1 MKFLLVDIGM
11 ALAASLVYWTFVVL
25 ARHRA
30 EVVTLARGV
39 TGDTRANRARGHGA
53 RTNRHIG
60 TPKPRVTYLDISG
73 VDPRRLVNLR

>member
-11 ALAASLVYWTFVVL
+11 ALAASLVYSTFVVL

-39 TGDTRANRARGHGA
+39 TGGTGANRARSHEA